1 VQWHPEDTSADDAA
15 QQGIYDAF
23 VARARQH

>member
-1 VQWHPEDTSADDAA
+1 VQWHPEDTSADDSQ

-23 VARARQH
+23 VDLSC